1 MANVKELAESL
12 NGLAAHLGG
21 YGSEKQ
27 EHFAADPLKRYAYRY
42 LTLGCIQLSLDIAC
56 SVISRRNLG
65 MPNSYHECIRILFE
79 NAYIDS
85 ELKDFYSSAINVR
98 DILLHDFSDLY
109 EKDILLI
116 GKNCHYFVKFSES
129 ITAFEQ

>member
-1 MANVKELAESL
+1 MYHPISIPGFFNAILIAR
-12 NGLAAHLGG
+12 NGFARYRGHLP
-21 YGSEKQ
+21 E
-27 EHFAADPLKRYAYRY
+27 F
-42 LTLGCIQLSLDIAC
+42 
-56 SVISRRNLG
+56 
-65 MPNSYHECIRILFE
+65 
-79 NAYIDS
+79 